1 MTWEMFVIGQALV
14 LASAIIKIWNDGQ
27 VKMARIEERLANAE
41 DKDGILFKKLDH
53 ISEQLTELSIQLSN
67 KKDKE

>member
-1 MTWEMFVIGQALV
+1 MSWEMFVIGQALV
-14 LASAIIKIWNDGQ
+14 LAGAIIKIWNDGQ
-27 VKMARIEERLANAE
+27 VKIARIEERLANAE
-41 DKDGILFKKLDH
+41 DKDGIIFKKLDH

>member
-1 MTWEMFVIGQALV
+1 MFVIGQALV
-14 LASAIIKIWNDGQ
+14 LAGAIIKIWNDGQ

-41 DKDGILFKKLDH
+41 DKDGIIFKKLDH

>member
-1 MTWEMFVIGQALV
+1 MSWEMFVIGQALV
-14 LASAIIKIWNDGQ
+14 LAGAIIKIWNDGQ

-41 DKDGILFKKLDH
+41 DKDSIIFKKLDQ

>member
-1 MTWEMFVIGQALV
+1 MFVIGQALV

>member
-1 MTWEMFVIGQALV
+1 MFVIGQALV
-14 LASAIIKIWNDGQ
+14 LAGAIIKIWNDSQ
-27 VKMARIEERLANAE
+27 VKIARIEERLANAE
-41 DKDGILFKKLDH
+41 DKDSILFKKLDQ

>member
-1 MTWEMFVIGQALV
+1 MFVIGQALV
-14 LASAIIKIWNDGQ
+14 LAGAIIKIWNDGQ
-27 VKMARIEERLANAE
+27 VKIARIEERLANAE
-41 DKDGILFKKLDH
+41 DKDGIIFKKLDH

>member
-14 LASAIIKIWNDGQ
+14 LAGAIIKIWNDGQ
-27 VKMARIEERLANAE
+27 VKIARIEERLASAE
-41 DKDGILFKKLDH
+41 DKDIILFKKLDH

>member
-1 MTWEMFVIGQALV
+1 MSWEMFVIGQALV
-14 LASAIIKIWNDGQ
+14 LAGAIIKIWNDGQ

-41 DKDGILFKKLDH
+41 DKDGIIFKKLDH

>member
-1 MTWEMFVIGQALV
+1 MFVIGQALV
-14 LASAIIKIWNDGQ
+14 LAGAIIKIWNDGQ

-41 DKDGILFKKLDH
+41 DKDGIIFKKLDY

>member
-1 MTWEMFVIGQALV
+1 MSWEMFVIGQALV
-14 LASAIIKIWNDGQ
+14 LASAIIKIWNDSQ
-27 VKMARIEERLANAE
+27 VKIARIEERLASAE
-41 DKDGILFKKLDH
+41 DKDTILFKKLDY

>member
-1 MTWEMFVIGQALV
+1 MSWEMFVIGQALV
-14 LASAIIKIWNDGQ
+14 LAGAIIKIWNDSQ
-27 VKMARIEERLANAE
+27 VKIARIEERLANAE
-41 DKDGILFKKLDH
+41 DKDSILFKKLDQ

>member
-1 MTWEMFVIGQALV
+1 MFVIGQALV
-14 LASAIIKIWNDGQ
+14 LAGAIIKIWNDGQ

-41 DKDGILFKKLDH
+41 DKDSILFKKLDQ
-53 ISEQLTELSIQLSN
+53 ISEQLTELSIQLSD

>member
-1 MTWEMFVIGQALV
+1 MSWEMFVIGQALV
-14 LASAIIKIWNDGQ
+14 LASAIIKIWNDSQ
-27 VKMARIEERLANAE
+27 VKIARIEERLASAE
-41 DKDGILFKKLDH
+41 DKDTILFKKLDH